1 MRRHF
6 FNGLL
11 NETKLAE
18 QRQSAQLEV
27 NHTEMASIHDIAADS
42 TTSSNRWNA
51 LADRVIDGGK
61 ITVEEALTVLRSHD
75 DELLDLLAAVY
86 RVRRA
91 THGNRVHLNLLVNA
105 KSGRCGEDCGY
116 CSQAKNSKAAIE
128 KYPLLEEEELLA
140 GARVASERDAGTYCI
155 VTAGRGPL
163 EKEMTQLEGTVR
175 QIKQEHELGV
185 CVSPGLLTPEQAERL
200 KAAGVNRINHNLNTS
215 ERFYEKICSTHTYQD
230 RVNTLRAVR
239 AAGLEICSGGIVG
252 MGESD
257 EDVVELAMRLA
268 EFEVDAL
275 PVNFWLPIEGTAL
288 AEQAAPKPLDARY
301 CLKVLAMF
309 RLTNPKTVLRM
320 GAGRE
325 KHLGPLQP
333 LGLYVADSMF
343 VGDYLTTKGQPP
355 TADYEMI
362 EAMGFEVVEQ
372 GAGSR
377 R

>member
-1 MRRHF
+1 
-6 FNGLL
+6 
-11 NETKLAE
+11 
-18 QRQSAQLEV
+18 
-27 NHTEMASIHDIAADS
+27 MASIHDLDPNH
-42 TTSSNRWNA
+42 TTSSNCWNE
-51 LADRVIDGGK
+51 LADRVLDGGK
-61 ITVEEALTVLRSHD
+61 ITAEEALAVLRSD
-75 DELLDLLAAVY
+75 DNELLDLLAAVY

-91 THGNRVHLNLLVNA
+91 AHGNRVHLNLLVNA

-116 CSQAKNSKAAIE
+116 CSQAKNSTAAID
-128 KYPLLEEEELLA
+128 KYPLLEEDELLA
-140 GARVASERDAGTYCI
+140 GARVATERDAGTYCI

-163 EKEMTQLEGTVR
+163 EKELASVEKTVGR
-175 QIKQEHELGV
+175 IKEEHSLHV
-185 CVSPGLLTPEQAERL
+185 CVSPGLLTPDQAERL

-215 ERFYEKICSTHTYQD
+215 ERFYEKICTTHTYQD
-230 RVNTLRAVR
+230 RVDTLRAVR

-252 MGESD
+252 MGETD

-268 EFEVDAL
+268 EFQVDAL

-288 AEQAAPKPLDARY
+288 AEESKPEPLDPRY

-309 RLTNPKTVLRM
+309 RLINPKTVLRM

-372 GAGSR
+372 GASSR
-377 R
+377 K

>member
-1 MRRHF
+1 M
-6 FNGLL
+6 
-11 NETKLAE
+11 
-18 QRQSAQLEV
+18 AQPEV
-27 NHTEMASIHDIAADS
+27 DSTQMASIHEIAPND
-42 TTSSNRWNA
+42 TTPSNCWDA
-51 LADRVIDGGK
+51 LADRVLEGGK
-61 ITVEEALTVLRSHD
+61 ITADEALSVLRSDD
-75 DELLDLLAAVY
+75 DELLDLLAAAY

-116 CSQAKNSKAAIE
+116 CSQAKDSKAAIE
-128 KYPLLEEEELLA
+128 KYPLIDKDELLA
-140 GARVASERDAGTYCI
+140 GARVATQRDAGTYCI

-163 EKEMTQLEGTVR
+163 EKELSRVEETVP
-175 QIKQEHELGV
+175 QIKQEHDLRV
-185 CVSPGLLTPEQAERL
+185 CVSPGLLTPEQAQRL

-215 ERFYEKICSTHTYQD
+215 ERFYEKICTTHTYQD
-230 RVNTLRAVR
+230 RIDTLRAVR

-252 MGESD
+252 MGETH

-275 PVNFWLPIEGTAL
+275 PINFWLPIEGTAL
-288 AEQAAPKPLDARY
+288 AEEGAPKPLDPRY

-325 KHLGPLQP
+325 THLGPLQP
-333 LGLYVADSMF
+333 LGLYAADSMF

-362 EAMGFEVVEQ
+362 QAMGFEVVEQ
-372 GAGSR
+372 GESSKT
-377 R
+377 

>member
-1 MRRHF
+1 
-6 FNGLL
+6 
-11 NETKLAE
+11 
-18 QRQSAQLEV
+18 
-27 NHTEMASIHDIAADS
+27 MASINDLALND
-42 TTSSNRWNA
+42 TTASNCWNA
-51 LADRVIDGGK
+51 LAARVLDGGQV
-61 ITVEEALTVLRSHD
+61 TADEALAVLRSDD

-116 CSQAKNSKAAIE
+116 CSQAKNSKAAIDE
-128 KYPLLEEEELLA
+128 YPLLEEDELLA
-140 GARVASERDAGTYCI
+140 GARVAAERDAGTYCI

-163 EKEMTQLEGTVR
+163 EKELCRVEETVK
-175 QIKQEHELGV
+175 QIKQEHGLGI
-185 CVSPGLLTPEQAERL
+185 CVSPGLLTPEQAVRL

-215 ERFYEKICSTHTYQD
+215 ERFYEKICTTHTYQD
-230 RVNTLRAVR
+230 RINTLRAVR

-252 MGESD
+252 MGETD
-257 EDVVELAMRLA
+257 DDVVELAMRLA

-275 PVNFWLPIEGTAL
+275 PINFWLPIEGTAL
-288 AEQAAPKPLDARY
+288 SEEAAPEPLDARY

-320 GAGRE
+320 AAGRE
-325 KHLGPLQP
+325 KHLGALQP
-333 LGLYVADSMF
+333 LGLYAADSMF

-372 GAGSR
+372 GAGR
-377 R
+377 ER

>member
-1 MRRHF
+1 
-6 FNGLL
+6 
-11 NETKLAE
+11 
-18 QRQSAQLEV
+18 
-27 NHTEMASIHDIAADS
+27 MASITDTTPQDS
-42 TTSSNRWNA
+42 VASVNWNA
-51 LADRVIDGGK
+51 LADRVLDGGK
-61 ITVEEALTVLRSHD
+61 ITADEALAVLRCHD

-91 THGNRVHLNLLVNA
+91 THGNRVHLNFLVNA

-116 CSQAKNSKAAIE
+116 CSQARGSKAQID
-128 KYPLLEEEELLA
+128 KYPLLEEDELRA
-140 GARVASERDAGTYCI
+140 GARVAAEREAGTYCI

-163 EKEMTQLEGTVR
+163 EKELARVEQAVP
-175 QIKQEHELGV
+175 QIKEEHALKI
-185 CVSPGLLTPEQAERL
+185 CVSPGLLTPEQAQRL

-215 ERFYEKICSTHTYQD
+215 ERFYERICSTHTYQD

-252 MGESD
+252 MGETD

-275 PVNFWLPIEGTAL
+275 PINFWLPIEGTAL
-288 AEQAAPKPLDARY
+288 AEEAAPEPLNARY

-320 GAGRE
+320 AAGRE
-325 KHLGPLQP
+325 VHLGPLQP
-333 LGLYVADSMF
+333 LGLYAANSMF

-355 TADYEMI
+355 TADYQMI
-362 EAMGFEVVEQ
+362 EALGFEIVLE
-372 GAGSR
+372 GAGGER
-377 R
+377 

>member
-1 MRRHF
+1 MPYNSLF
-6 FNGLL
+6 GPNA
-11 NETKLAE
+11 TTLAE
-18 QRQSAQLEV
+18 QWQLAQLKA
-27 NHTEMASIHDIAADS
+27 NPTQMASIHEIATDNITYS
-42 TTSSNRWNA
+42 GRWNE
-51 LADRVIDGGK
+51 LADRVLDGGR
-61 ITVEEALTVLRSHD
+61 ITTEEALAVLRSD
-75 DELLDLLAAVY
+75 DGELLDLLAAVY

-91 THGNRVHLNLLVNA
+91 AHGNRVHLNLLVNA

-116 CSQAKNSKAAIE
+116 CSQAKNSKADID
-128 KYPLLEEEELLA
+128 KYPLLEEDELLD
-140 GARVASERDAGTYCI
+140 GARVAAERDAGTYCI

-163 EKEMTQLEGTVR
+163 EKELCSRGEDRPTDQG
-175 QIKQEHELGV
+175 EHALADL
-185 CVSPGLLTPEQAERL
+185 CIAGLLTPEQAKRF

-215 ERFYEKICSTHTYQD
+215 ERFYEKICTTHTYQD

-252 MGESD
+252 MGETD

-288 AEQAAPKPLDARY
+288 SEEATPEPLDARY

-325 KHLGPLQP
+325 KHLGHSSPWGSTWP
-333 LGLYVADSMF
+333 IPCSSA
-343 VGDYLTTKGQPP
+343 TT
-355 TADYEMI
+355 
-362 EAMGFEVVEQ
+362 
-372 GAGSR
+372 
-377 R
+377 

>member
-1 MRRHF
+1 
-6 FNGLL
+6 
-11 NETKLAE
+11 
-18 QRQSAQLEV
+18 
-27 NHTEMASIHDIAADS
+27 MASIHDLDPNH
-42 TTSSNRWNA
+42 TTSSNCWNE
-51 LADRVIDGGK
+51 LADRVLDGGK
-61 ITVEEALTVLRSHD
+61 ITAEEALAVLRSD
-75 DELLDLLAAVY
+75 DSELLDLLAAVY

-91 THGNRVHLNLLVNA
+91 AHGNRVHLNLLVNA

-116 CSQAKNSKAAIE
+116 CSQAKNSTAAID
-128 KYPLLEEEELLA
+128 KYPLLEEDELLA
-140 GARVASERDAGTYCI
+140 GARVATERDAGTYCI

-163 EKEMTQLEGTVR
+163 EKELASVEKTVGR
-175 QIKQEHELGV
+175 IKEEHSLHI
-185 CVSPGLLTPEQAERL
+185 CVSPGLLTPDQAERL

-215 ERFYEKICSTHTYQD
+215 ERFYEKICTTHTYQD
-230 RVNTLRAVR
+230 RVDTLRAVR

-252 MGESD
+252 MGETD

-268 EFEVDAL
+268 EFQVDAL

-288 AEQAAPKPLDARY
+288 AEESKPEPLDPRY

-309 RLTNPKTVLRM
+309 RLINPKTVLRM

-372 GAGSR
+372 GASSR
-377 R
+377 K